1 MRVVCKKWIFAIL
14 SVLFSLWVVIA
25 GVMPAK
31 PPIQAKADT
40 VLSYEQT
47 NVLDDL
53 KNSTIGGKEFSLE
66 DFNFSTRKKTQVLSF
81 VEYCYSFYENLQ
93 DNFGL
98 YVYIYNP
105 QGLNFSGNHP
115 LNSIQMAFGAD
126 APTSYTKYPL
136 KY

>member
-1 MRVVCKKWIFAIL
+1 MMRVVCKKWIFAIL

-66 DFNFSTRKKTQVLSF
+66 DFNFSTRKKTQVL
-81 VEYCYSFYENLQ
+81 YRRR
-93 DNFGL
+93 
-98 YVYIYNP
+98 YNR
-105 QGLNFSGNHP
+105 LFFRLSKTDKD
-115 LNSIQMAFGAD
+115 S
-126 APTSYTKYPL
+126 TKTH
-136 KY
+136 